1 MLPEQSITATQP
13 LYPEQ
18 PMSMSMPQHSM
29 PAGTAYMQ
37 QESLPQSAAPAMPAM
52 QQPHEKSSSPRSSDG
67 KEEVDYGKLQE
78 RIQKQKEKNA
88 RNQRQFRKR
97 VRACCQT
104 LCMLCVVAGRMRESA
119 SLPAKPWCRVTR
131 RCELLGDC

>member
-1 MLPEQSITATQP
+1 MLPEQSMAATQS
-13 LYPEQ
+13 LYTEQ
-18 PMSMSMPQHSM
+18 PMSMSM

-37 QESLPQSAAPAMPAM
+37 QEPLPQSAAPAMPSM
-52 QQPHEKSSSPRSSDG
+52 QQPNEKSSSPRSSDG

-97 VRACCQT
+97 VCACCQT
-104 LCMLCVVAGRMRESA
+104 LRMLCIVADRIMENVPLSA
-119 SLPAKPWCRVTR
+119 
-131 RCELLGDC
+131 